1 MDIITE
7 ETGGTGFYNEEE
19 ESSDRKR
26 EEKMMDESTC
36 DDVMLCSAF
45 FYPPLF
51 FFFVS
56 TGAGV
61 YCTVHLQYL
70 PTRPQRHNTTQPNAS
85 SSHSFRLLIL
95 FYFLVVYM
103 RYIPPHCS
111 SSSKGRQPRAGLD
124 VQTEL
129 NDSSTRRS
137 LDMK

>member
-1 MDIITE
+1 MDKIITE

-19 ESSDRKR
+19 EESNDRKR

-70 PTRPQRHNTTQPNAS
+70 PTYKATTAQHNTTQRIIITFL
-85 SSHSFRLLIL
+85 SFAYFIL
-95 FYFLVVYM
+95 FLGCIYAIHPSTLQQQQQ
-103 RYIPPHCS
+103 
-111 SSSKGRQPRAGLD
+111 RQATSGGP
-124 VQTEL
+124 
-129 NDSSTRRS
+129 
-137 LDMK
+137 

>member
-7 ETGGTGFYNEEE
+7 ETGRTGFYNEEEE

-85 SSHSFRLLIL
+85 SSHSFRLLIFFISWL
-95 FYFLVVYM
+95 
-103 RYIPPHCS
+103 YICDTSLHTAAAAA
-111 SSSKGRQPRAGLD
+111 KAGNLGRALMFK
-124 VQTEL
+124 L
-129 NDSSTRRS
+129 S
-137 LDMK
+137 